1 MAGEILLPPSPNWFL
16 CNAVDSRSEDGLL
29 VTASFKS
36 IVIYKVT
43 QEKALPKVIKLIPH
57 GSEKVLLV
65 KLHPNPL
72 EAKYGHTL
80 AVVGDT
86 YTVTLYNM
94 HSGEV
99 ISQHKE
105 HEKPVNGIA
114 WGSVGGEEVVVT
126 VGSGGRMVIWQ
137 ARDSVTRIHSFPYM
151 NELSLVEVNPKEPSQ
166 ALVAVLKTVLLVS
179 LKDGKILTQLKGHE
193 YEIYCVKW
201 YLGSG
206 SPLEPDLA
214 ENNSRAEALCDSR
227 TKEKVSSEDSPDRGS
242 GSKNWRENTV
252 SSNET
257 GPFFASSDY
266 GRNILLW
273 DVSAKRYI
281 VRANVPHS
289 ASGFKKQSKDK
300 VHGKQHISLGWYD
313 GNLYSSTIRG
323 ELLSWS
329 LWPGGAKF
337 KSLHHLHNRAIYNL
351 VLVGDIAVTS
361 GQDRFLQGFHL
372 KKSSHMFQ
380 VPTLGASA
388 TTLSFC
394 PQDVNRLAIGSL
406 DNNIRLLNF
415 GSPIPLQ
422 TQTIFHNINGK
433 VLSFSWHPVHEGRLL
448 FGTATGQVGWTDVA
462 SGRVTTFAYHH
473 QKSVY
478 KVEWGLPVCPE
489 KTGSSEDWYAYS
501 FGDREIVMRS
511 SSDPMADPV
520 CLQKLVAESEV
531 NALPK
536 DVTEFSFSPDYKYLA
551 LGSQDGQVRV
561 YQRADLTLVVT
572 LAVVRKTIQHL
583 LWHPPMQSH
592 YSDILAVAS
601 SEKEIYIFD
610 MEKYLQ
616 DDKIGSVVTQ
626 ATRDLQG
633 HESRVVWLAWSPH
646 EEGILASASYDHTV
660 QLWDTKTGEP
670 KVNYGGHLNRV
681 FRVEFSPSDPDLMY
695 SFADENSVHVWHP
708 SEQTA
713 KTPAERS
720 TNLRDIRTKKPKD
733 KETEAEE
740 EAQSKAVESSLS
752 AEKKNGGGSVTSGTK
767 SSSISAA
774 ASKKGHFKSFFP
786 KFHTVCS
793 KKKSFHHL
801 LLLNLLNQT
810 KTAGTGNGHL
820 EEEQVE
826 DLEDLEE
833 ELEEEKNSEELEK
846 QVSLPGI
853 RSLCE
858 KYSCLLEKDTEM
870 PEPEDI
876 EYALSLYGN
885 PEQIDTLLAA
895 EIDAHEK
902 KENATQ
908 AGLIHCWQGSLADHI
923 RQAAKQRKLSEFLV
937 ASAPQ
942 VSMKLWQFACES
954 YAEQLIDE
962 GDIIT
967 GASYLIN
974 ILKVEEAINIL
985 LKHHYYREALA
996 IAKSRLGCNEEVM
1009 NKVVTAW
1016 AASSIYEGSFDVAAL
1031 LQLSIGQVESAARA
1045 MARKSD
1051 AGSLFV
1057 AAKLYA
1063 GAEKDDLAKAMGLL
1077 ALKEASLKHEHG
1089 KIESF
1094 LQHLPGF
1101 DWYRAISCCHNVY
1114 LQILQQV
1121 SLEMEKGERYLIGDT
1136 AENREGITN
1145 TYGDEK
1151 KADSTAVFV
1160 PSFLRPPLERV
1171 KEDWSN
1177 LGITQEQYGD
1187 LYETVTVN
1195 FSMQQTPTNVKQ
1207 LWYLVTVAT
1216 CKMLTSPNKEA
1227 WEQHLKT
1234 ALGYALSWGKVDQ
1247 LFHLTHALLPRG
1259 TSDLTTLGSH
1269 YLEVEE
1275 AVSLLC
1281 YLYNYSEVSLLHS
1294 FLESDE
1300 ASSILKIQNS
1310 STDEPK
1316 EGIEKEANNVPIT
1329 DDVAESLENRDV
1341 GTLEAQLG
1349 TLSLA
1354 KDADGPRKTSEVN
1367 PKNRFY
1373 VPPQSCK
1380 ELIVRVNH
1388 YLDHLEKDY
1397 KTLHNLDRLSTK
1409 VAYDS
1414 EKCLGEIILKL
1425 REIGKVEEG
1434 DLEALSVRLSEV
1446 ARDNSSK

>member
-1 MAGEILLPPSPNWFL
+1 MGGEILLPPSPNWFL
-16 CNAVDSRSEDGLL
+16 SNAVDARSEDGL
-29 VTASFKS
+29 VATASFKS
-36 IVIYKVT
+36 IVVYKVA
-43 QEKALPKVIKLIPH
+43 QEKALPKVIKLISH
-57 GSEKVLLV
+57 GNEKVLLV
-65 KLHPNPL
+65 KLHPSASN
-72 EAKYGHTL
+72 AKYGHTL
-80 AVVGDT
+80 ASVGDAHS
-86 YTVTLYNM
+86 VKLYNM
-94 HSGEV
+94 HNGEV
-99 ISQHKE
+99 IAQHKE
-105 HEKPVNGIA
+105 HEKSVNGIA
-114 WGSVGGEEVVVT
+114 WGSVGGEEVIVT
-126 VGSGGRMVIWQ
+126 VGSGGRMVVWQ
-137 ARDSVTRIHSFPYM
+137 ARDGVTRVHSLPHM
-151 NELSLVEVNPKEPSQ
+151 NELSCIEVNPKDPSQ
-166 ALVAVLKTVLLVS
+166 ALVAVQKTVLLVS

-193 YEIYCVKW
+193 YEVYCVKW

-206 SPLEPDLA
+206 TPLEPDLA
-214 ENNSRAEALCDSR
+214 GNNSRAEALCNSSK
-227 TKEKVSSEDSPDRGS
+227 KEGASSEDSPDRGS
-242 GSKNWRENTV
+242 ESKNWRESTV
-252 SSNET
+252 STNVT

-281 VRANVPHS
+281 VKANVPHS
-289 ASGFKKQSKDK
+289 TSGFKKQSKDK

-351 VLVGDIAVTS
+351 VIVDDIAVTS

-394 PQDVNRLAIGSL
+394 PQDVNRLAIGSF

-473 QKSVY
+473 QKAVY

-520 CLQKLVAESEV
+520 CLQKLVEESETNV
-531 NALPK
+531 LPK

-561 YQRADLTLVVT
+561 YRRSDLTLVVT

-583 LWHPPMQSH
+583 LWQPPMQSH
-592 YSDILAVAS
+592 YSDVLAVGS

-616 DDKIGSVVTQ
+616 EDKIGSVITQ
-626 ATRDLQG
+626 ATRELQG

-646 EEGILASASYDHTV
+646 EDGVLASASYDHTI
-660 QLWDTKTGEP
+660 QLWDAKTGEP
-670 KVNYGGHLNRV
+670 KVNYGGHLSRA
-681 FRVEFSPSDPDLMY
+681 FRVEFSPSDPDLVY
-695 SFADENSVHVWHP
+695 SFADENSVHVWRP

-713 KTPAERS
+713 KTPAESSAILKDFRG
-720 TNLRDIRTKKPKD
+720 KKPKD
-733 KETEAEE
+733 KETETEE
-740 EAQSKAVESSLS
+740 ETQSKAADTSLT
-752 AEKKNGGGSVTSGTK
+752 AEKKAGGSSIPNGSKPSSGST
-767 SSSISAA
+767 A
-774 ASKKGHFKSFFP
+774 ASKKGAFKSFFP
-786 KFHTVCS
+786 KFHAVCS

-801 LLLNLLNQT
+801 LLLNLLTQT
-810 KTAGTGNGHL
+810 TTEGSGNGL
-820 EEEQVE
+820 EEPAE

-833 ELEEEKNSEELEK
+833 ELEEEKSEEEVK
-846 QVSLPGI
+846 KEGSLPAI
-853 RSLCE
+853 KTVCE

-870 PEPEDI
+870 PEPEDV
-876 EYALSLYGN
+876 EYALSLYGK
-885 PEQIDTLLAA
+885 PDQIDALLAA

-902 KENATQ
+902 KENMTQ
-908 AGLIHCWQGSLADHI
+908 AGLIHCWQGSLAEHI

-996 IAKSRLGCNEEVM
+996 IAKSRLGCNEEIL

-1016 AASSIYEGSFDVAAL
+1016 AASAVYEGSFDVAAL
-1031 LQLSIGQVESAARA
+1031 LQLSIGQVEAAARV
-1045 MARKSD
+1045 MSRKSD
-1051 AGSLFV
+1051 SGSLFV

-1063 GAEKDDLAKAMGLL
+1063 GAKKDDLAKAIGLL
-1077 ALKEASLKHEHG
+1077 ALKEASLKHEHQ

-1094 LQHLPGF
+1094 LLHLPGF
-1101 DWYRAISCCHNVY
+1101 DWYRAISRCHNVY
-1114 LQILQQV
+1114 LQLLQQV
-1121 SLEMEKGERYLIGDT
+1121 GSEMEKEEKYLIGNIT
-1136 AENREGITN
+1136 QNRVDSSSTD
-1145 TYGDEK
+1145 GDKDKPETG
-1151 KADSTAVFV
+1151 AASLPLV
-1160 PSFLRPPLERV
+1160 PLLERV
-1171 KEDWSN
+1171 REEWID

-1187 LYETVTVN
+1187 LYETFNLN
-1195 FSMQQTPTNVKQ
+1195 FSVQQVPTNVKQ
-1207 LWYLVTVAT
+1207 LWFLVTVAT
-1216 CKMLTSPNKEA
+1216 CKLLTSPNKEV
-1227 WEQHLKT
+1227 WEEHLKT

-1247 LFHLTHALLPRG
+1247 IFHLTHALLPRG
-1259 TSDLTTLGSH
+1259 TSDLTTLGDH
-1269 YLEVEE
+1269 HQEAEE
-1275 AVSLLC
+1275 AVHLLC
-1281 YLYNYSEVSLLHS
+1281 HIYNYSEISLLHS

-1300 ASSILKIQNS
+1300 AWKVLETQSSSIDQ
-1310 STDEPK
+1310 PK
-1316 EGIEKEANNVPIT
+1316 DGSEKEANDEHVP
-1329 DDVAESLENRDV
+1329 DVNGDAGSLANGNV
-1341 GTLEAQLG
+1341 GTLEAKLE
-1349 TLSLA
+1349 TLNLA
-1354 KDADGPRKTSEVN
+1354 KEPSAPGNTSEVHD
-1367 PKNRFY
+1367 KKRFY
-1373 VPPQSCK
+1373 IPPQSCK
-1380 ELIVRVNH
+1380 DLTSRLHH
-1388 YLDHLEKDY
+1388 YLLQLEKDH
-1397 KTLHNLDRLSTK
+1397 KTLQDIVSLSSK
-1409 VAYDS
+1409 VSCDP
-1414 EKCLGEIILKL
+1414 EKLLREIILKL
-1425 REIGKVEEG
+1425 KEKGKVEEG
-1434 DLEALSVRLSEV
+1434 EIETLNQQLLEV
-1446 ARDNSSK
+1446 ARDESPK